1 MEKKINLPIYE
12 TTAIIRKELPLI
24 HHITNW
30 VSISDCANITRLIG
44 GLPIMAHAEEEVA
57 DMVSLSNALVLNIG
71 TLTSELVKSM
81 IIAAKA
87 ANKKG
92 IPVILDS
99 VGVGATAFR
108 DRKAM
113 EILAET
119 HIDVIKGNASE
130 IAKLAGKNV
139 ITRGVEST
147 IVQENLVETAMSLS
161 KSQNATVVITGKE
174 DIIANDRECY
184 IVKNGNE
191 MMGKIVGTGC
201 MASSVIATY
210 CSIENN
216 YAKAAAIALSNYE
229 IAAEKAFKK
238 AQTPFA
244 FKTKFFD
251 EIYLLDKKVEDLQ
264 EIFSITKQ
272 DK

>member
-1 MEKKINLPIYE
+1 MEKKITLPIYE
-12 TTAIIRKELPLI
+12 LATKIRRQMPLI

-44 GLPIMAHAEEEVA
+44 GLPIMAHAREEVA

-71 TLTSELVKSM
+71 TLTSELVDSM
-81 IIAAKA
+81 ILAAKA

-99 VGVGATAFR
+99 VGVGATPFR
-108 DRKAM
+108 DKKAY
-113 EILAET
+113 EIMDET
-119 HIDVIKGNASE
+119 HVDVIKGNASE

-147 IVQENLVETAMSLS
+147 DVQENLVETARDLS
-161 KSQNATVVITGKE
+161 QSQNATVVITGKE
-174 DIIANDRECY
+174 DIITDNDEIY
-184 IVKNGNE
+184 LVKNGNE

-201 MASSVIATY
+201 MAASIIATY
-210 CSIENN
+210 CSLEKNH
-216 YAKAAAIALSNYE
+216 AKAAAIALSNYE
-229 IAAEKAFKK
+229 IAAEKAFEIAK
-238 AQTPFA
+238 TPFA

-251 EIYLLDKKVEDLQ
+251 EIYLLDKNVENLQ
-264 EIFSITKQ
+264 KIYSIF
-272 DK
+272 